1 MNFGI
6 KRRVPSYSIY
16 MKDNGNA
23 EVFKTK
29 FTSHA
34 FSMTDRKKATLTG
47 VVKVESS
54 NATEIALVSCLGRLV
69 ITGSE
74 LKIERFDVAVGDL
87 ALVGN
92 IDCIKYTAAKQPLLK
107 RIFK

>member
-1 MNFGI
+1 
-6 KRRVPSYSIY
+6 
-16 MKDNGNA
+16 MKETNNV

-34 FSMTDRKKATLTG
+34 FNMTDRKKATLTG
-47 VVKVESS
+47 VGKVESS
-54 NATEIALVSCLGRLV
+54 NATEIALVTCLGRLV
-69 ITGSE
+69 VTGSE

-87 ALVGN
+87 ALTGN